1 MTFYAVAGSQ
11 DLYPTKVFYDRSQ
24 AEDYV
29 VNELLSM
36 DWFELDYDDTYERC
50 DAEEWSRKNLPYG
63 IVELEADR
71 FDQCYDHQL
80 RIF

>member
-1 MTFYAVAGSQ
+1 MTFYAVAGSN
-11 DLYPTKVFYDRSQ
+11 DCYPVKVFYDRCS
-24 AEDYV
+24 AEDYI

-50 DAEEWSRKNLPYG
+50 DAEEWSRHNLPYG

-71 FDQCYDHQL
+71 FDQCYDREL
-80 RIF
+80 RIY